1 MKTLSGETRAELL
14 ARRAELLKRL
24 DAIKRDYANELDRDM
39 EEQAIELENAEVLE
53 ALGRQALEQLD
64 VINKKLERWARSNHT
79 RH

>member
-14 ARRAELLKRL
+14 AKRAELLKRL

-53 ALGRQALEQLD
+53 ALGRQALEQLE
-64 VINKKLERWARSNHT
+64 VINKKLETWARANHT